1 MEDTQQVL
9 GFNRVFD
16 DKYLYS
22 DFIEYNYKCFTYTL
36 NHQIQP
42 TLSIIQNYPSAI
54 NDNQRSN
61 RLHFYAMFNEDVN
74 VILHQRNFFKLRFLI
89 LMKDF

>member
-1 MEDTQQVL
+1 ML
-9 GFNRVFD
+9 
-16 DKYLYS
+16 YLY
-22 DFIEYNYKCFTYTL
+22 I

-61 RLHFYAMFNEDVN
+61 RFNFYTLFNEDVN
-74 VILHQRNFFKLRFLI
+74 VIFLHCLTR
-89 LMKDF
+89 MST